1 MVPATHLVEVGRV
14 AAVFKGAGLLYTLA
28 TALPWCDLVLK
39 ALQEEWCA
47 A

>member
-14 AAVFKGAGLLYTLA
+14 AAVFKGAGLLYTPA
-28 TALPWCDLVLK
+28 TALPWHVLVLK
-39 ALQEEWCA
+39 ALQEELCA